1 MKNLSK
7 TLNRYLKCILL
18 FFTLFLKF
26 GSSLVLAQVNIKFNE
41 AMENESIANLDK
53 IIKNTE
59 TFKIKVSSNKLN
71 ILLSNIFKKYCA
83 DTSYGQLLLDKITS
97 KTIYIPLQPEVNVA
111 HVNLLSLSQIKTDY
125 KSETTALF
133 KPIFSLSHKE
143 LFYGDYY
150 DLEEKPKSITFKTIN
165 QLDNSGRYKPVIVDT
180 GFIEQVNS
188 FLEIKKNGSL
198 KSYLIHNDKADFLKN
213 RLRLNQ
219 SYTKGKKMPNGDY
232 YSTYYFSYPY
242 YIDRIVID
250 REEKNAF
257 VQFTTRFTREEA
269 FYTFLD
275 NQWILVDAWP
285 RLVR

>member
-1 MKNLSK
+1 MKNIFK
-7 TLNRYLKCILL
+7 NPNRFLTSVLL
-18 FFTLFLKF
+18 FFILFLNF
-26 GSSLVLAQVNIKFNE
+26 DNNLVVAQVNVKFSE

-53 IIKNTE
+53 IIKNSE
-59 TFKIKVSSNKLN
+59 TLKTKVSYDKLN
-71 ILLSNIFKKYCA
+71 ILLTNVFKGYCA

-97 KTIYIPLQPEVNVA
+97 KKIYVPIQPQVNVA
-111 HVNLLSLSQIKTDY
+111 RVNFLSLSQIKTDY
-125 KSETTALF
+125 RSETTALF

-150 DLEEKPKSITFKTIN
+150 DLEEKPKSIIFKTIS
-165 QLDNSGRYKPVIVDT
+165 QLDTSGRYQPIIVDT

-188 FLEIKKNGSL
+188 FLEIKKDGDL

-232 YSTYYFSYPY
+232 YSAYYFSYPY
-242 YIDRIVID
+242 YIDRIIID
-250 REEKNAF
+250 REERNAF

-275 NQWILVDAWP
+275 NQWVLVDAWP